1 MKVSPNPPLKPVLM
15 RQKHEIG
22 SKILREIIDE
32 ELNDLL
38 QLNNSIK
45 HIEGFIKHKNKIS
58 KYHKEIVDQL
68 EKLVYG
74 NSASNSQEQ
83 KQMENQNKNKGVF
96 KRMITRKNINAS
108 TVDQAANMI
117 ESLDTDLISN
127 LEI

>member
-1 MKVSPNPPLKPVLM
+1 MKNDKFMKVSPNPPLKPVLM

-74 NSASNSQEQ
+74 NSASSSQE
-83 KQMENQNKNKGVF
+83 
-96 KRMITRKNINAS
+96 
-108 TVDQAANMI
+108 
-117 ESLDTDLISN
+117 
-127 LEI
+127 